1 MSCSSGTETTQKVT
15 EATKKDTVIAATVAT
30 AVTEDTVM
38 VAMAVTEDT
47 VMVAMAVTEDTVM
60 AAMAVTDHSATAEAT
75 VTADTV
81 ASGAVSAVTMVVT
94 TAVDTV
100 TGIRN
105 LTVSLHSLLNFTALT
120 ILCVKCRY
128 NYYVGVVNYCL

>member
-47 VMVAMAVTEDTVM
+47 VM
-60 AAMAVTDHSATAEAT
+60 AAMAVTDHSVTAEAT

>member
-15 EATKKDTVIAATVAT
+15 EATKKDPVT
-30 AVTEDTVM
+30 AVT

-60 AAMAVTDHSATAEAT
+60 AAMAVTDHSVTAEAT

-105 LTVSLHSLLNFTALT
+105 LTVSLHSLLNLAALT
-120 ILCVKCRY
+120 TLCVKCRY

>member
-15 EATKKDTVIAATVAT
+15 EATKKDTVT
-30 AVTEDTVM
+30 AVT

-60 AAMAVTDHSATAEAT
+60 AAMAVTDHSVTAEAT

-128 NYYVGVVNYCL
+128 NYYVVVVNSCLL